1 MVTALP
7 RPVQIKLEQTL
18 AQWHQW
24 RTDIPLA
31 GKPVPVEVMGQGLS
45 NYSVR
50 VVAEQQ
56 YVVRIDGISPAQ
68 LGLNRQIEWRA
79 LNNAHAV
86 GLAPAPRYLNPE
98 LGSLVCDYL
107 PPDGDQ
113 SQATADL
120 ADLLRGIHALP
131 ALHQRLDI
139 KERINRYEHLADQHN
154 AEIWQDIRTVSTQ
167 IHSILTEL
175 PALQEPLVCCHND
188 LLRDNRIV
196 SAGKLWAVDWEY
208 CAMGSYWFD
217 LAALCCGD
225 ALDEQNTFHLLC
237 CYLQRE
243 PGQLDMQKFTANC
256 CLYRYLEILW
266 FASQNKWQGSGDD
279 YRERA
284 KALHSILAAR
294 SL

>member
-24 RTDIPLA
+24 RTDTPLT
-31 GKPVPVEVMGQGLS
+31 GKPEMQEVMGQGLS

-50 VVAEQQ
+50 VASEQQ
-56 YVVRIDGISPAQ
+56 YVVRIDGITPAQ
-68 LGLNRQIEWRA
+68 HGLNRQIEWRA
-79 LNNAHAV
+79 LNNAHAA
-86 GLAPAPRYLNPE
+86 GLAPAPRYFNPE

-107 PPDGDQ
+107 PPDDDQ
-113 SQATADL
+113 SHTTADL
-120 ADLLRGIHALP
+120 AELLLGIHGLP
-131 ALHQRLDI
+131 ALHQRLDTA
-139 KERINRYEHLADQHN
+139 ERINRYEHLVGQHN
-154 AEIWQDIRTVSTQ
+154 AEIWQDIRKVSTR

-175 PALQEPLVCCHND
+175 SELQEPLVCCHND

-225 ALDEQNTFHLLC
+225 GFDEKNTFELLC
-237 CYLQRE
+237 RYLRRE
-243 PGQLDMQKFTANC
+243 PGQRDMQSFTANC

-266 FASQNKWQGSGDD
+266 FAAQSAREEPDEN
-279 YRERA
+279 YRDRA
-284 KALHSILAAR
+284 NALYAALAAR